1 MKSIEIKRLQDQ
13 INDKTQSN
21 EIAENVET
29 ISNDLKLLQNHKNKG
44 HKRTS
49 PGTNP
54 EPKTAQEE
62 HPCKVCKIVFDSNST
77 LEDHIKTHKIRCDI
91 CDFRTDT
98 NNQLATHMKLN
109 HKPPVPIK
117 CSFCPDT
124 FIEKKN
130 IFAHRKQKHPTYAPC
145 RNLPNCS
152 FKDQCCFN
160 HNPVTEGE
168 FICLQCG
175 TEFTTINN
183 LMMHKKT
190 HKKVICLKFLKG
202 ECDRN
207 PCWYTHEITPSLP
220 KAGTNQILEGFQG
233 VQPGQIPPKQPNT
246 PRNDQMII
254 QMMNM
259 MKLQQAQIN
268 QMTQALQILATNKST
283 QQI

>member
-1 MKSIEIKRLQDQ
+1 MRTWK
-13 INDKTQSN
+13 
-21 EIAENVET
+21 
-29 ISNDLKLLQNHKNKG
+29 ISVLFALAG
-44 HKRTS
+44 HKENRKTCATRKFEVRTKGVR
-49 PGTNP
+49 P
-54 EPKTAQEE
+54 
-62 HPCKVCKIVFDSNST
+62 
-77 LEDHIKTHKIRCDI
+77 R
-91 CDFRTDT
+91 
-98 NNQLATHMKLN
+98 MK
-109 HKPPVPIK
+109 
-117 CSFCPDT
+117 
-124 FIEKKN
+124 
-130 IFAHRKQKHPTYAPC
+130 
-145 RNLPNCS
+145 
-152 FKDQCCFN
+152 
-160 HNPVTEGE
+160 
-168 FICLQCG
+168 
-175 TEFTTINN
+175 
-183 LMMHKKT
+183 HKKT